1 MVTKEQIKRI
11 NELYK
16 KQKGEGLTDEE
27 IIEQKE
33 LRQLYI
39 DAMKDSLRS
48 QLKNIKI
55 VSPEEYERL
64 SKNKKCHDEDC
75 SCHHEN

>member
-16 KQKGEGLTDEE
+16 KQKEEGLTDEE

-33 LRQLYI
+33 LRKLYV
-39 DAMKDSLRS
+39 DAMKESLRS

-64 SKNKKCHDEDC
+64 SKNNNCHDENC